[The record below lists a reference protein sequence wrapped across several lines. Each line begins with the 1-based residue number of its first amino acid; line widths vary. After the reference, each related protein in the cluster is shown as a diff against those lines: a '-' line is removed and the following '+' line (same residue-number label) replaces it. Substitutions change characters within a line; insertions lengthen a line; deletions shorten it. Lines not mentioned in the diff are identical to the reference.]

1 MSTKRII
8 VDEAAWT
15 LPDDHPDSLLDDI
28 ASAFAAGSALR
39 VDVLDDEGRR
49 VSLLLN
55 GRVVRTVVV
64 DLGVAGRPT
73 EISGGEYP
81 DDPDTGDSGTTD

>member
-8 VDEAAWT
+8 VDQAAWT
-15 LPDDHPDSLLDDI
+15 LPDGHPDSLLEDVE
-28 ASAFAAGSALR
+28 AALAAGTVLR

-55 GRVVRTVVV
+55 GRVIRTVAV
-64 DLGVAGRPT
+64 DLGAAGRPT

-81 DDPDTGDSGTTD
+81 DDPDTEDSGSTD